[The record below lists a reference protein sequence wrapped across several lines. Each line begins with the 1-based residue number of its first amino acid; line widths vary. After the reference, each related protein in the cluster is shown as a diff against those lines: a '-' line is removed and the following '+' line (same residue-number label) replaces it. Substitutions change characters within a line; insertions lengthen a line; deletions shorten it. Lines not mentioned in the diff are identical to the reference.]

1 MAPVT
6 LYNRNTDVTQNED
19 KVQPTDVEPKYLKE
33 TTDVSTEYENRNQVH
48 PGDAMPKKS
57 EEIPSMMEEFD
68 TERNGEEWQVISRIL
83 DRFLFML
90 NVIAMSIALGYGY
103 ITLYMH

>member
-1 MAPVT
+1 MT
-6 LYNRNTDVTQNED
+6 LYNRNTKVTQNED
-19 KVQPTDVEPKYLKE
+19 EVQPTDVEPNYVKE
-33 TTDVSTEYENRNQVH
+33 TTDVSTGNENRNQAH
-48 PGDAMPKKS
+48 PGDATPKQSK
-57 EEIPSMMEEFD
+57 EIPSLSGEFD
-68 TERNGEEWQVISRIL
+68 KEGNGEEWQVMSRIL

>member
-1 MAPVT
+1 MI
-6 LYNRNTDVTQNED
+6 LYNRNTKVTQNED
-19 KVQPTDVEPKYLKE
+19 KVQPTDVEPKHVKE
-33 TTDVSTEYENRNQVH
+33 TTDVSAQCENRNQVH
-48 PGDAMPKKS
+48 PGDAMRKKS

-68 TERNGEEWQVISRIL
+68 SERNGGEWQVMSRIL

-90 NVIAMSIALGYGY
+90 NVVAMSIALGYGY